1 MNSRESG
8 DTYSFPSYRPPYTSF
23 LRAGDG
29 VEVCVPRLQSTPDLP
44 LAERVAGVLCQI
56 VLHAAS
62 LRCSH
67 RGRTLLQ
74 IILGV
79 ERRAVNS
86 IRGRVRKGS
95 GGLGLDAVR
104 GGAAV
109 WDEQVGGSLR
119 DLEE

>member
-1 MNSRESG
+1 MCPP
-8 DTYSFPSYRPPYTSF
+8 TPSPLRSCRRLLQPF
-23 LRAGDG
+23 L
-29 VEVCVPRLQSTPDLP
+29 TDLP
-44 LAERVAGVLCQI
+44 LAERVAGMLCQT

-67 RGRTLLQ
+67 RGRMLLQ

-95 GGLGLDAVR
+95 GV
-104 GGAAV
+104 
-109 WDEQVGGSLR
+109 
-119 DLEE
+119 